1 MKKVLKIL
9 FLLFFLGGTLF
20 IFFKSDFF
28 RVKKIICRWEG
39 DSCPPEIWNE
49 LTFLTFGKNLIFLK
63 KEEISKKF
71 LKSHQVV
78 KNLKIKK
85 VLPNKLVFE
94 LERRKEVAVLGFE
107 LKLEDKETTSSG
119 KPIFETTKDFFLVDE
134 EGVVVKKENNNLLP
148 LILLSEELNLN
159 IGQKVPKKEIVE
171 AIKFLTNLRLNLL
184 EPKVAK
190 ITSPYSLSV
199 WLEDGKEA
207 LFSLKKEIQVQV
219 DSLQF
224 ILSRSKIEGRK
235 IKKIDLRFDK
245 PVVNYE

>member
-1 MKKVLKIL
+1 MKAILKIL
-9 FLLFFLGGTLF
+9 FLLIFLGGISLF
-20 IFFKSDFF
+20 VFKSDFF
-28 RVKKIICRWEG
+28 RVKKITCRWEG

-63 KEEISKKF
+63 KKEISKKI
-71 LKSHQVV
+71 LSDYYII

-85 VLPNKLVFE
+85 ILPNKLVFE
-94 LERRKEVAVLGFE
+94 LEKRRQVAVLGFE
-107 LKLEDKETTSSG
+107 LNLEKKEATSSG

-134 EGVVVKKENNNLLP
+134 EGIVVKKGNDNLLP
-148 LILLSEELNLN
+148 LILLSEEFSLN
-159 IGQKVPKKEIVE
+159 IGQKIPKEEIVE
-171 AIKFLTNLRLNLL
+171 AIKFLTTLRLNLL

-190 ITSPYSLSV
+190 ITSPYSLTV
-199 WLEDGKEA
+199 WLRDGEEVV
-207 LFSLKKEIQVQV
+207 FSLRKEIQIQV

-224 ILSRSKIEGRK
+224 ILSRSKIEGRN

>member
-1 MKKVLKIL
+1 
-9 FLLFFLGGTLF
+9 
-20 IFFKSDFF
+20 
-28 RVKKIICRWEG
+28 
-39 DSCPPEIWNE
+39 
-49 LTFLTFGKNLIFLK
+49 
-63 KEEISKKF
+63 
-71 LKSHQVV
+71 
-78 KNLKIKK
+78 
-85 VLPNKLVFE
+85 LPNKLVFE